1 MICEVNRILLGG
13 GVLAAVATVAL
24 DRFNTYPV
32 FAPSTDQNKD
42 TMKTLPLEGVK
53 VVDLSRVL
61 AGPHCSMVLGDLGAR
76 IIKVERTGSGDDT
89 RGWGPPFAADG
100 ESAYFLSTNR
110 NKLSLAADFR
120 SADDRL
126 LLQQL
131 IAEADIVIENFLPGV
146 LARYGLDADELLAR
160 NQRLIWCT
168 ISGFGPE
175 SVRPGYDF
183 VVQAE
188 SGWMAITG
196 EPGGEPMKT
205 GVALVDL
212 ITGKDAAIALL
223 GALAGRAALTT
234 PDDRRVHVALRA
246 SALAALANVAQNTL
260 VSGRDARR
268 WGNAHANLV
277 PYQLFAAADRPFV
290 LAVGA
295 DAQWPPAARALGLVD
310 LASDP
315 ALATNAGRVEHR
327 DRVVAAMAAAVRQRP
342 AAEWIDALERVG
354 VPCGLVRG
362 VQEALQ
368 LAVDDGEA
376 SPRTGIAPQSHG
388 RVRYEPPHLD
398 EHGALIRTNHWS
410 AFDHV
415 PILPARPA

>member
-1 MICEVNRILLGG
+1 
-13 GVLAAVATVAL
+13 
-24 DRFNTYPV
+24 
-32 FAPSTDQNKD
+32 
-42 TMKTLPLEGVK
+42 MKRLPLEGIK
-53 VVDLSRVL
+53 VLDLSRVL
-61 AGPHCSMVLGDLGAR
+61 AGPHCSMVLGDLGAH

-89 RGWGPPFAADG
+89 RGWGPPFDADG

-120 SADDRL
+120 SADDLALVRE
-126 LLQQL
+126 L
-131 IAEADIVIENFLPGV
+131 IAEADIVIENFLPGA
-146 LARYGLDADELLAR
+146 LARYGLDADELLAQ
-160 NQRLIWCT
+160 NTKLLWCT
-168 ISGFGPE
+168 ISGFGPA

-196 EPGGEPMKT
+196 EPGGAPMKT

-223 GALAGRAALTT
+223 GALAGRARLTT
-234 PDDRRVHVALRA
+234 ADDRRIQVALSA

-295 DAQWPPAARALGLVD
+295 DAQWPLAARALGLVD
-310 LASDP
+310 LAVEP
-315 ALATNAGRVEHR
+315 ILVTNAGRVEHR
-327 DRVVAAMAAAVRQRP
+327 DRVVAAIAAAVRKRP
-342 AAEWIDALERVG
+342 AAEWIVALERVG
-354 VPCGLVRG
+354 VPCGVVRG
-362 VQEALQ
+362 VQEALEH
-368 LAVDDGEA
+368 AAARGEA
-376 SPRTGIAPQSHG
+376 SPRTGIEPQSHG

-398 EHGALIRTNHWS
+398 QHGALIRSHHWS
-410 AFDHV
+410 VFDHV
-415 PILPARPA
+415 PILPPRPA

>member
-1 MICEVNRILLGG
+1 
-13 GVLAAVATVAL
+13 
-24 DRFNTYPV
+24 
-32 FAPSTDQNKD
+32 
-42 TMKTLPLEGVK
+42 MKRLPLEGIK
-53 VVDLSRVL
+53 VLDLSRVL
-61 AGPHCSMVLGDLGAR
+61 AGPHCSMMLGDLGAH

-89 RGWGPPFAADG
+89 RGWGPPFDADG

-120 SADDRL
+120 SADDLALVRE
-126 LLQQL
+126 L
-131 IAEADIVIENFLPGV
+131 IANADIVIENFLPGV
-146 LARYGLDADELLAR
+146 LARYGLDADELLAQ
-160 NQRLIWCT
+160 NTKLLWCT
-168 ISGFGPE
+168 ISGFGPA

-196 EPGGEPMKT
+196 EPDGAPMKT

-223 GALAGRAALTT
+223 GALAGRAGLTT
-234 PDDRRVHVALRA
+234 TDDRRIQVSLSA

-295 DAQWPPAARALGLVD
+295 DAQWPLAARALGLVD
-310 LASDP
+310 LAVEP
-315 ALATNAGRVEHR
+315 ILATNAGRVEHR
-327 DRVVAAMAAAVRQRP
+327 DRVVAAIAAAVAQRP
-342 AAEWIDALERVG
+342 AADCIAALERVG
-354 VPCGLVRG
+354 VPCGVVRG
-362 VQEALQ
+362 VQEALEQ
-368 LAVDDGEA
+368 AAARGAA
-376 SPRTGIAPQSHG
+376 SPRTGIAPQSYG

-398 EHGALIRTNHWS
+398 EHGVLIRSHHWS
-410 AFDHV
+410 VFDHV
-415 PILPARPA
+415 PILSPRPA

>member
-1 MICEVNRILLGG
+1 
-13 GVLAAVATVAL
+13 
-24 DRFNTYPV
+24 
-32 FAPSTDQNKD
+32 
-42 TMKTLPLEGVK
+42 MKRLPLEGIK
-53 VVDLSRVL
+53 VLDLSRVL
-61 AGPHCSMVLGDLGAR
+61 AGPHCSMVLGDLGAH

-89 RGWGPPFAADG
+89 RGWGPPFDADG

-120 SADDRL
+120 SADDLALVRE
-126 LLQQL
+126 L
-131 IAEADIVIENFLPGV
+131 IANADIVIENFLPGV
-146 LARYGLDADELLAR
+146 LARYGLDADQLLAQ
-160 NQRLIWCT
+160 NTKLLWCT
-168 ISGFGPE
+168 ISGFGPA

-196 EPGGEPMKT
+196 EPGGAPMKT

-223 GALAGRAALTT
+223 GALAGRAGLTT
-234 PDDRRVHVALRA
+234 TDDRRIQVSLSA

-295 DAQWPPAARALGLVD
+295 DAQWPLAARALGLVD
-310 LASDP
+310 LAVEP
-315 ALATNAGRVEHR
+315 ILATNAGRVEHR
-327 DRVVAAMAAAVRQRP
+327 DRVVAAIAAAVAQRP
-342 AAEWIDALERVG
+342 AADCIAALERVG
-354 VPCGLVRG
+354 VPCGVVRG
-362 VQEALQ
+362 VQEALEQ
-368 LAVDDGEA
+368 AVARGAA

-398 EHGALIRTNHWS
+398 EHGALIRSHHWS
-410 AFDHV
+410 VFDHV
-415 PILPARPA
+415 PILSPRPA

>member
-1 MICEVNRILLGG
+1 
-13 GVLAAVATVAL
+13 
-24 DRFNTYPV
+24 
-32 FAPSTDQNKD
+32 
-42 TMKTLPLEGVK
+42 MKRLPLEGIK
-53 VVDLSRVL
+53 VLDLSRVL
-61 AGPHCSMVLGDLGAR
+61 AGPHCSMVLGDLGAH

-89 RGWGPPFAADG
+89 RGWGPPFDADG

-120 SADDRL
+120 SADDLALVRE
-126 LLQQL
+126 L
-131 IAEADIVIENFLPGV
+131 IAEADIVIENFLPGA
-146 LARYGLDADELLAR
+146 LSRYGLDADELLAQ
-160 NQRLIWCT
+160 NTKLLWCT
-168 ISGFGPE
+168 ISGFGPA

-196 EPGGEPMKT
+196 EPGGAPMKT

-223 GALAGRAALTT
+223 GALAGRTGLTT
-234 PDDRRVHVALRA
+234 TDDRRIQVSLSA

-295 DAQWPPAARALGLVD
+295 DAQWPLAARALGLVD
-310 LASDP
+310 LAVEP
-315 ALATNAGRVEHR
+315 ILATNAGRVEHR
-327 DRVVAAMAAAVRQRP
+327 DRVVAAIAAAVGQRP
-342 AAEWIDALERVG
+342 AADCIAALERVG
-354 VPCGLVRG
+354 VPCGVVRG
-362 VQEALQ
+362 VQEALEQ
-368 LAVDDGEA
+368 AAARGEA

-388 RVRYEPPHLD
+388 RVRYEAPHLD
-398 EHGALIRTNHWS
+398 EHGALIRSHHWS
-410 AFDHV
+410 VFDHV
-415 PILPARPA
+415 PILSPRPA

>member
-1 MICEVNRILLGG
+1 
-13 GVLAAVATVAL
+13 
-24 DRFNTYPV
+24 
-32 FAPSTDQNKD
+32 
-42 TMKTLPLEGVK
+42 MKRLPLEGIK
-53 VVDLSRVL
+53 VLDLSRVL
-61 AGPHCSMVLGDLGAR
+61 AGPHCSMMLGDLGAH

-89 RGWGPPFAADG
+89 RGWGPPFDADG

-120 SADDRL
+120 SADDLALVRE
-126 LLQQL
+126 L
-131 IAEADIVIENFLPGV
+131 IANADIVIENFLPGV
-146 LARYGLDADELLAR
+146 LARYGLDADELLAQ
-160 NQRLIWCT
+160 NTKLLWCT
-168 ISGFGPE
+168 ISGFGPA

-196 EPGGEPMKT
+196 EPDGAPMKT

-223 GALAGRAALTT
+223 GALAGRAGLTT
-234 PDDRRVHVALRA
+234 TDDRRIQVSLSA

-295 DAQWPPAARALGLVD
+295 DAQWPLAARALGLVD
-310 LASDP
+310 LAVEP
-315 ALATNAGRVEHR
+315 ILATNAGRVEHR
-327 DRVVAAMAAAVRQRP
+327 DRVVAAIAAAVAQRP
-342 AAEWIDALERVG
+342 AADCIAALERVG
-354 VPCGLVRG
+354 VPCGVVRG
-362 VQEALQ
+362 VQEALEQ
-368 LAVDDGEA
+368 AAARGAA

-398 EHGALIRTNHWS
+398 EHGALIRSHHWS
-410 AFDHV
+410 VFDHV
-415 PILPARPA
+415 PILSPRPA

>member
-1 MICEVNRILLGG
+1 M
-13 GVLAAVATVAL
+13 A
-24 DRFNTYPV
+24 
-32 FAPSTDQNKD
+32 
-42 TMKTLPLEGVK
+42 
-53 VVDLSRVL
+53 
-61 AGPHCSMVLGDLGAR
+61 LGDLGAQ
-76 IIKVERTGSGDDT
+76 IIKVERAGSGDDT

-120 SADDRL
+120 SSADVE
-126 LLQQL
+126 LLQAL
-131 IAEADIVIENFLPGV
+131 IQDADVVIENFLPGV
-146 LARYGLDADELLAR
+146 LARYGLDAGTLLAR
-160 NQRLIWCT
+160 NGKLLWCT
-168 ISGFGPE
+168 ISGFGPD
-175 SVRPGYDF
+175 SARPGYDF

-196 EPGGEPMKT
+196 EPDGAPMKT

-212 ITGKDAAIALL
+212 MTGKDAAIAVL
-223 GALAGRAALTT
+223 GALAGRERLVTAE
-234 PDDRRVHVALRA
+234 DRQIHITLQA
-246 SALAALANVAQNTL
+246 SALAALANVAQNAL

-277 PYQLFAAADRPFV
+277 PYQLFAASDRSFV

-295 DAQWPPAARALGLVD
+295 DSQWPPAARALGLD
-310 LASDP
+310 HMARDP
-315 ALATNAGRVEHR
+315 ELATNAGRVAHR
-327 DRVVAAMAAAVRQRP
+327 DRVVAAIAAAAAQRP

-368 LAVDDGEA
+368 PAVDVGDA
-376 SPRTGIAPQSHG
+376 SARTGIAPQSHG

-398 EHGALIRTNHWS
+398 AHGALIRNHHWS
-410 AFDHV
+410 AFHHV
-415 PILPARPA
+415 PILPLRPA

>member
-1 MICEVNRILLGG
+1 
-13 GVLAAVATVAL
+13 
-24 DRFNTYPV
+24 
-32 FAPSTDQNKD
+32 
-42 TMKTLPLEGVK
+42 MKRLPLEGIK
-53 VVDLSRVL
+53 VLDLSRVL
-61 AGPHCSMVLGDLGAR
+61 AGPHCSMVLGDLGAH

-89 RGWGPPFAADG
+89 RGWGPPFDADG

-120 SADDRL
+120 SADDLALVRE
-126 LLQQL
+126 L
-131 IAEADIVIENFLPGV
+131 IANADIVIENFLPGV
-146 LARYGLDADELLAR
+146 LARYGLDADELLAQ
-160 NQRLIWCT
+160 NTKLLWCT
-168 ISGFGPE
+168 ISGFGPA

-196 EPGGEPMKT
+196 EPDGAPMKT

-223 GALAGRAALTT
+223 GALAGRAGLTT
-234 PDDRRVHVALRA
+234 TDDRRIQVSLSA

-295 DAQWPPAARALGLVD
+295 DAQWPLAARALGLVD
-310 LASDP
+310 LAVEP
-315 ALATNAGRVEHR
+315 ILATNAGRVEHR
-327 DRVVAAMAAAVRQRP
+327 DRVVAAIAAAVAQRP
-342 AAEWIDALERVG
+342 AADCIAALERVG
-354 VPCGLVRG
+354 VPCGVVRG
-362 VQEALQ
+362 VQEALEQ
-368 LAVDDGEA
+368 AAARGAA

-398 EHGALIRTNHWS
+398 EHGALIRSHHWS
-410 AFDHV
+410 VFDHV
-415 PILPARPA
+415 PILSPRPA

>member
-1 MICEVNRILLGG
+1 
-13 GVLAAVATVAL
+13 
-24 DRFNTYPV
+24 
-32 FAPSTDQNKD
+32 
-42 TMKTLPLEGVK
+42 MKRLPLEGIK

-61 AGPHCSMVLGDLGAR
+61 AGPHCSMMLGDLGAH

-89 RGWGPPFAADG
+89 RGWGPPFDADG

-120 SADDRL
+120 SDDDRAL
-126 LLQQL
+126 VQEL
-131 IAEADIVIENFLPGV
+131 IADADIVIENFLPGV
-146 LARYGLDADELLAR
+146 LARYGLDADQLLAQ
-160 NQRLIWCT
+160 NPRLLWCT
-168 ISGFGPE
+168 ISGFGPA

-196 EPGGEPMKT
+196 EPGGAPMKT

-223 GALAGRAALTT
+223 GALAGRAGLTT
-234 PDDRRVHVALRA
+234 PDDRRIQVALSA

-310 LASDP
+310 LAVEP
-315 ALATNAGRVEHR
+315 ILATNAGRVEHR
-327 DRVVAAMAAAVRQRP
+327 DRVVAAIAAAVGQRP
-342 AAEWIDALERVG
+342 AADCIAALDRVG
-354 VPCGLVRG
+354 VPCGVVRG
-362 VQEALQ
+362 VHEALQ
-368 LAVDDGEA
+368 QAEAGGEA

-398 EHGALIRTNHWS
+398 EHGALIRNHHWS
-410 AFDHV
+410 VFDHV
-415 PILPARPA
+415 PILPPRPA

>member
-1 MICEVNRILLGG
+1 
-13 GVLAAVATVAL
+13 
-24 DRFNTYPV
+24 
-32 FAPSTDQNKD
+32 
-42 TMKTLPLEGVK
+42 MKTLPLEGVK

-61 AGPHCSMVLGDLGAR
+61 AGPHCTMALGDLGAH
-76 IIKVERTGSGDDT
+76 IIKVERSGSGDDT
-89 RGWGPPFAADG
+89 RGWGPPFASDG

-110 NKLSLAADFR
+110 NKLSLAVDFR
-120 SADDRL
+120 SARDVAL
-126 LLQQL
+126 LHEL
-131 IAEADIVIENFLPGV
+131 IAGADIVIENFLPGV
-146 LARYGLDADELLAR
+146 LARYSLDADLLLAQ
-160 NQRLIWCT
+160 NTRLIWCT
-168 ISGFGPE
+168 ISGFGP
-175 SVRPGYDF
+175 SSMRPGYDF

-196 EPGGEPMKT
+196 EPDGAPMKT

-212 ITGKDAAIALL
+212 MAGKDAAIALL
-223 GALAGRAALTT
+223 GALAGRDRLLTAE
-234 PDDRRVHVALRA
+234 DRRIHITLRA

-295 DAQWPPAARALGLVD
+295 DPQWPLAARALGLAD
-310 LASDP
+310 LAADP
-315 ALATNAGRVEHR
+315 LLATNAGRVAHR
-327 DRVVAAMAAAVRQRP
+327 DRVVAAIAAAVVQHP
-342 AAEWIDALERVG
+342 AADWMAALEAVG

-368 LAVDDGEA
+368 EAINEGDA
-376 SPRTGIAPQSHG
+376 SPRTGAAPQGHG
-388 RVRYEPPHLD
+388 RVRYEPPHLNA
-398 EHGALIRTNHWS
+398 HGALIRTHHWS
-410 AFDHV
+410 AFQHV

>member
-1 MICEVNRILLGG
+1 
-13 GVLAAVATVAL
+13 
-24 DRFNTYPV
+24 
-32 FAPSTDQNKD
+32 
-42 TMKTLPLEGVK
+42 MKRLPLEGIK
-53 VVDLSRVL
+53 VLDLSRVL
-61 AGPHCSMVLGDLGAR
+61 AGPHCSMVLGDLGAH

-89 RGWGPPFAADG
+89 RGWGPPFDADG

-120 SADDRL
+120 SADDLALVRE
-126 LLQQL
+126 L
-131 IAEADIVIENFLPGV
+131 IANADIVIENFLPGV
-146 LARYGLDADELLAR
+146 LARYGLDADQLLAQ
-160 NQRLIWCT
+160 NTKLLWCT
-168 ISGFGPE
+168 ISGFGPA

-196 EPGGEPMKT
+196 EPDGAPMKT

-223 GALAGRAALTT
+223 GALAGRAGLTT
-234 PDDRRVHVALRA
+234 TDDRRIQVSLSA

-295 DAQWPPAARALGLVD
+295 DAQWPLAARALGLVD
-310 LASDP
+310 LAVEP
-315 ALATNAGRVEHR
+315 ILATNAGRVEHR
-327 DRVVAAMAAAVRQRP
+327 DRVVAAIAAAVAQRP
-342 AAEWIDALERVG
+342 AADCIAALERVG
-354 VPCGLVRG
+354 VPCGVVRG
-362 VQEALQ
+362 VQEALEQ
-368 LAVDDGEA
+368 AAARGAA

-398 EHGALIRTNHWS
+398 EHGALIRSHHWS
-410 AFDHV
+410 VFDHV
-415 PILPARPA
+415 PILSTRPA

>member
-1 MICEVNRILLGG
+1 
-13 GVLAAVATVAL
+13 
-24 DRFNTYPV
+24 
-32 FAPSTDQNKD
+32 
-42 TMKTLPLEGVK
+42 MKRLPLEGIK
-53 VVDLSRVL
+53 VLDLSRVL
-61 AGPHCSMVLGDLGAR
+61 AGPHCSMVLGDLGAH

-120 SADDRL
+120 SADDRAL
-126 LLQQL
+126 VQEL
-131 IAEADIVIENFLPGV
+131 IADADIVIENFLPGV
-146 LARYGLDADELLAR
+146 LARYGLDADQLLAH
-160 NQRLIWCT
+160 NTRLIWCT
-168 ISGFGPE
+168 ISGFGPT

-188 SGWMAITG
+188 SGWMAMTG
-196 EPGGEPMKT
+196 EPAGAPMKT

-212 ITGKDAAIALL
+212 ITGKDAAIAVL
-223 GALAGRAALTT
+223 GAFAGRAGLTT
-234 PDDRRVHVALRA
+234 VDDRRIHVALSA

-295 DAQWPPAARALGLVD
+295 DAQWPLAARVLGLVD

-315 ALATNAGRVEHR
+315 NLATNAGRVEHR
-327 DRVVAAMAAAVRQRP
+327 DRVVDAIAAAVGPRS
-342 AAEWIDALERVG
+342 AADCIDALERVG
-354 VPCGLVRG
+354 VPCGLVRS

-368 LAVDDGEA
+368 QAAACGEA
-376 SPRTGIAPQSHG
+376 SPRTGVAPQSHG

-398 EHGALIRTNHWS
+398 EHGALIRSHRWS
-410 AFDHV
+410 VFDHV
-415 PILPARPA
+415 PILPHRPA

>member
-1 MICEVNRILLGG
+1 
-13 GVLAAVATVAL
+13 
-24 DRFNTYPV
+24 
-32 FAPSTDQNKD
+32 
-42 TMKTLPLEGVK
+42 MKRLPLEGIK
-53 VVDLSRVL
+53 VLDLSRVL
-61 AGPHCSMVLGDLGAR
+61 AGPHCSMMLGDLGAH

-89 RGWGPPFAADG
+89 RGWGPPFDADG

-110 NKLSLAADFR
+110 NRLSLAADFR
-120 SADDRL
+120 SADDLALVRE
-126 LLQQL
+126 L
-131 IAEADIVIENFLPGV
+131 IANADIVIENFLPGV
-146 LARYGLDADELLAR
+146 LARYGLDADQLLAQ
-160 NQRLIWCT
+160 NTKLLWCT
-168 ISGFGPE
+168 ISGFGPA

-196 EPGGEPMKT
+196 EPGGAPMKT

-234 PDDRRVHVALRA
+234 TDDRRIQVSLSA

-295 DAQWPPAARALGLVD
+295 DAQWPLAARALGLVD
-310 LASDP
+310 LAVEP
-315 ALATNAGRVEHR
+315 ILATNAGRVEHR
-327 DRVVAAMAAAVRQRP
+327 DRVVAAIAAAVAQRP
-342 AAEWIDALERVG
+342 AADCIAALERVG
-354 VPCGLVRG
+354 VPCGVVRG
-362 VQEALQ
+362 VQEALEQ
-368 LAVDDGEA
+368 AVARGAA

-398 EHGALIRTNHWS
+398 EHGVLIRSHHWS
-410 AFDHV
+410 VFDHV
-415 PILPARPA
+415 PILSPRPA

>member
-1 MICEVNRILLGG
+1 
-13 GVLAAVATVAL
+13 
-24 DRFNTYPV
+24 
-32 FAPSTDQNKD
+32 
-42 TMKTLPLEGVK
+42 MKRLPLEGIK
-53 VVDLSRVL
+53 VLDLSRVL
-61 AGPHCSMVLGDLGAR
+61 AGPHCSMVLGDLGAH

-89 RGWGPPFAADG
+89 RGWGPPFDADG

-120 SADDRL
+120 SADDLALVRE
-126 LLQQL
+126 L
-131 IAEADIVIENFLPGV
+131 IANADIVIENFLPGV
-146 LARYGLDADELLAR
+146 LARYGLDADELLAQ
-160 NQRLIWCT
+160 NTKLLWCT
-168 ISGFGPE
+168 ISGFGPA

-196 EPGGEPMKT
+196 EPGGAPMKT

-223 GALAGRAALTT
+223 GALAGRAGLTT
-234 PDDRRVHVALRA
+234 TDDRRIQVSLSA

-295 DAQWPPAARALGLVD
+295 DAQWPLAARALGLVD
-310 LASDP
+310 LAVEP
-315 ALATNAGRVEHR
+315 ILATNAGRVEHR
-327 DRVVAAMAAAVRQRP
+327 DRVVAAIAAAVAQRP
-342 AAEWIDALERVG
+342 AADCIAALERVG
-354 VPCGLVRG
+354 VPCGVVRG
-362 VQEALQ
+362 VQEALEQ
-368 LAVDDGEA
+368 AAARGAA

-398 EHGALIRTNHWS
+398 EHGALIRSHHWS
-410 AFDHV
+410 VFDHV
-415 PILPARPA
+415 PILSTRPA

>member
-1 MICEVNRILLGG
+1 
-13 GVLAAVATVAL
+13 
-24 DRFNTYPV
+24 
-32 FAPSTDQNKD
+32 
-42 TMKTLPLEGVK
+42 MKRLPLEGIK
-53 VVDLSRVL
+53 VLDLSRVL
-61 AGPHCSMVLGDLGAR
+61 AGPHCSMVLGDLGAH

-89 RGWGPPFAADG
+89 RGWGPPFDADG

-120 SADDRL
+120 SADDLALVRE
-126 LLQQL
+126 L
-131 IAEADIVIENFLPGV
+131 IANADIVIENFLPGV
-146 LARYGLDADELLAR
+146 LARYGLDADELLAQ
-160 NQRLIWCT
+160 NTKLLWCT
-168 ISGFGPE
+168 ISGFGPA

-196 EPGGEPMKT
+196 EPDGAPMKT

-223 GALAGRAALTT
+223 GALAGRAGLTT
-234 PDDRRVHVALRA
+234 TDDRRIQVSLSA

-295 DAQWPPAARALGLVD
+295 DAQWPLAARALGLVD
-310 LASDP
+310 LAVEP
-315 ALATNAGRVEHR
+315 ILATNAGRVEHR
-327 DRVVAAMAAAVRQRP
+327 DRVVAAIAAAVAQRP
-342 AAEWIDALERVG
+342 AADCIAALERVG
-354 VPCGLVRG
+354 VPCGVVRG
-362 VQEALQ
+362 VQEALEQ
-368 LAVDDGEA
+368 AVARGAA

-398 EHGALIRTNHWS
+398 EHGALIRSHHWS
-410 AFDHV
+410 VFDHV
-415 PILPARPA
+415 PILSTRPA

>member
-1 MICEVNRILLGG
+1 
-13 GVLAAVATVAL
+13 
-24 DRFNTYPV
+24 
-32 FAPSTDQNKD
+32 
-42 TMKTLPLEGVK
+42 MKRLPLEGIK
-53 VVDLSRVL
+53 VLDLSRVL
-61 AGPHCSMVLGDLGAR
+61 AGPHCSMVLGDLGAH

-89 RGWGPPFAADG
+89 RGWGPPFDADG

-120 SADDRL
+120 SADDLALVRE
-126 LLQQL
+126 L
-131 IAEADIVIENFLPGV
+131 IANADIVIENFLPGV
-146 LARYGLDADELLAR
+146 LARYGLDADQLLAQ
-160 NQRLIWCT
+160 NTKLLWCT
-168 ISGFGPE
+168 ISGFGPA

-196 EPGGEPMKT
+196 EPGGAPMKT

-223 GALAGRAALTT
+223 GALAGRAGLTT
-234 PDDRRVHVALRA
+234 TDDRRIQVSLSA

-295 DAQWPPAARALGLVD
+295 DAQWPLAARALGLVD
-310 LASDP
+310 LAVEP
-315 ALATNAGRVEHR
+315 ILATNAGRVEHR
-327 DRVVAAMAAAVRQRP
+327 DRVVAAIAAAVAQRP
-342 AAEWIDALERVG
+342 AADCIAALERVG
-354 VPCGLVRG
+354 VPCGVVRG
-362 VQEALQ
+362 VQEALEQ
-368 LAVDDGEA
+368 AVARGAA

-398 EHGALIRTNHWS
+398 EHGVLIRSHHWS
-410 AFDHV
+410 VFDHV
-415 PILPARPA
+415 PILSPRPA

>member
-1 MICEVNRILLGG
+1 
-13 GVLAAVATVAL
+13 
-24 DRFNTYPV
+24 
-32 FAPSTDQNKD
+32 
-42 TMKTLPLEGVK
+42 MKRLPLEGIK
-53 VVDLSRVL
+53 VLDLSRVL
-61 AGPHCSMVLGDLGAR
+61 AGPHCSMVLGDLGAH

-89 RGWGPPFAADG
+89 RGWGPPFDADG

-120 SADDRL
+120 SADDLALVRE
-126 LLQQL
+126 L
-131 IAEADIVIENFLPGV
+131 IANADIVIENFLPGV
-146 LARYGLDADELLAR
+146 LARYGLDADELLAQ
-160 NQRLIWCT
+160 NTKLLWCT
-168 ISGFGPE
+168 ISGFGPA

-196 EPGGEPMKT
+196 EPDGAPMKT

-223 GALAGRAALTT
+223 GALAGRAGLTT
-234 PDDRRVHVALRA
+234 TDDRRIQVSLSA

-295 DAQWPPAARALGLVD
+295 DAQWPLAARALGLVD
-310 LASDP
+310 LAVEP
-315 ALATNAGRVEHR
+315 ILATNAGRVEHR
-327 DRVVAAMAAAVRQRP
+327 DRVVAAIAAAVAQRP
-342 AAEWIDALERVG
+342 AADCIAALERVG
-354 VPCGLVRG
+354 VPCGVVRG
-362 VQEALQ
+362 VQEALEQ
-368 LAVDDGEA
+368 AAARGAA

-398 EHGALIRTNHWS
+398 EHGVLIRSHHWS
-410 AFDHV
+410 VFDHV
-415 PILPARPA
+415 PILSPRPA

>member
-1 MICEVNRILLGG
+1 
-13 GVLAAVATVAL
+13 
-24 DRFNTYPV
+24 
-32 FAPSTDQNKD
+32 
-42 TMKTLPLEGVK
+42 MKRLPLEGIK
-53 VVDLSRVL
+53 VLDLSRVL
-61 AGPHCSMVLGDLGAR
+61 AGPHCSMVLGDLGAH

-89 RGWGPPFAADG
+89 RGWGPPFDADG

-120 SADDRL
+120 SADDLALVRE
-126 LLQQL
+126 L
-131 IAEADIVIENFLPGV
+131 IAEADIVIENFLPGA
-146 LARYGLDADELLAR
+146 LARYGLDADELLAQ
-160 NQRLIWCT
+160 NTKLLWCT
-168 ISGFGPE
+168 ISGFGPA

-196 EPGGEPMKT
+196 EPGGAPMKT

-223 GALAGRAALTT
+223 GALAGRARLTT
-234 PDDRRVHVALRA
+234 ADDRRIQVALSA

-295 DAQWPPAARALGLVD
+295 DAQWPL
-310 LASDP
+310 
-315 ALATNAGRVEHR
+315 
-327 DRVVAAMAAAVRQRP
+327 
-342 AAEWIDALERVG
+342 
-354 VPCGLVRG
+354 
-362 VQEALQ
+362 
-368 LAVDDGEA
+368 
-376 SPRTGIAPQSHG
+376 
-388 RVRYEPPHLD
+388 
-398 EHGALIRTNHWS
+398 
-410 AFDHV
+410 
-415 PILPARPA
+415 

>member
-1 MICEVNRILLGG
+1 
-13 GVLAAVATVAL
+13 
-24 DRFNTYPV
+24 
-32 FAPSTDQNKD
+32 
-42 TMKTLPLEGVK
+42 MKRLPLEGTK
-53 VVDLSRVL
+53 VLDLSRVL
-61 AGPHCSMVLGDLGAR
+61 AGPHCSMLLGDLGAH

-89 RGWGPPFAADG
+89 RGWGPPFDADG

-120 SADDRL
+120 SADDLALVRE
-126 LLQQL
+126 L
-131 IAEADIVIENFLPGV
+131 IAEADIVIENFLPGA
-146 LARYGLDADELLAR
+146 LARYGLDADELLAQ
-160 NQRLIWCT
+160 NTKLLWCT
-168 ISGFGPE
+168 ISGFGPA

-196 EPGGEPMKT
+196 EPGGAPMKT

-223 GALAGRAALTT
+223 GALAGRTGLTT
-234 PDDRRVHVALRA
+234 TDDRRIQVSLSA

-295 DAQWPPAARALGLVD
+295 DAQWPLAARALGLVD
-310 LASDP
+310 LAVEP
-315 ALATNAGRVEHR
+315 ILATNAGRVEHR
-327 DRVVAAMAAAVRQRP
+327 DRVVAAIAAAVGQRP
-342 AAEWIDALERVG
+342 AADCIAALERVG
-354 VPCGLVRG
+354 VPCGVVRG
-362 VQEALQ
+362 VQEALEQ
-368 LAVDDGEA
+368 AAARGEA

-388 RVRYEPPHLD
+388 RVRYEAPHLD
-398 EHGALIRTNHWS
+398 EHGALIRSHHWS
-410 AFDHV
+410 VFDHV
-415 PILPARPA
+415 PILSPRPA

>member
-1 MICEVNRILLGG
+1 
-13 GVLAAVATVAL
+13 
-24 DRFNTYPV
+24 
-32 FAPSTDQNKD
+32 D
-42 TMKTLPLEGVK
+42 TMKRLPLEGIK
-53 VVDLSRVL
+53 VLDLSRVL
-61 AGPHCSMVLGDLGAR
+61 AGPHCSMVLGDLGAH

-89 RGWGPPFAADG
+89 RGWGPPFDADG

-120 SADDRL
+120 SADDLALVRE
-126 LLQQL
+126 L
-131 IAEADIVIENFLPGV
+131 IANADIVIENFLPGV
-146 LARYGLDADELLAR
+146 LARYGLDADQLLAQ
-160 NQRLIWCT
+160 NTKLLWCT
-168 ISGFGPE
+168 ISGFGPA

-196 EPGGEPMKT
+196 EPGGAPMKT

-223 GALAGRAALTT
+223 GALAGRAGLTT
-234 PDDRRVHVALRA
+234 TDDRRIQVSLSA

-295 DAQWPPAARALGLVD
+295 DAQWPLAARALGLVD
-310 LASDP
+310 LAVEP
-315 ALATNAGRVEHR
+315 ILATNAGRVEHR
-327 DRVVAAMAAAVRQRP
+327 DRVVAAIAAAVAQRP
-342 AAEWIDALERVG
+342 AADCIAALERVG
-354 VPCGLVRG
+354 VPCGVVRG
-362 VQEALQ
+362 VQEALEQ
-368 LAVDDGEA
+368 AVARGAA

-398 EHGALIRTNHWS
+398 EHGVLIRSHHWS
-410 AFDHV
+410 VFDHV
-415 PILPARPA
+415 PILSPRPA